1 MASSTVWKEQMI
13 RRRDF
18 NGEKAWRGALASI
31 SERIWASVEGVKI
44 SGVRRL
50 VIRRVFVGGEGV
62 ISGGSVVRSSFS
74 EVVSAGEVEGEVL
87 AEVGGETVELAM
99 RGNV

>member
-1 MASSTVWKEQMI
+1 M

-18 NGEKAWRGALASI
+18 SGEKAWRGALASI
-31 SERIWASVEGVKI
+31 SERISARVEGVKM

-62 ISGGSVVRSSFS
+62 ISGGSVVRSIFS
-74 EVVSAGEVEGEVL
+74 KVLSAGDVGGEVL
-87 AEVGGETVELAM
+87 AEAGGETVELDIT
-99 RGNV
+99 VV